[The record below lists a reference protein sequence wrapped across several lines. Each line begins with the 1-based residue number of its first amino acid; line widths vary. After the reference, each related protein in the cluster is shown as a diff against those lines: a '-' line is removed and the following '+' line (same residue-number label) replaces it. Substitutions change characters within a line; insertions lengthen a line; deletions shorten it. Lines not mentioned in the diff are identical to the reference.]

1 MIDITTTTTNLDKL
15 MAKYKALEVQI
26 AEEKA
31 KGEASKVLQSIG
43 ADVAGF
49 IQKATIG
56 AGLEVKALNGK
67 FFALTVDEAGKLAVD
82 LVAKANG
89 HNGNGKA
96 KAKASTTTTEPTAST
111 NGNGSEYEY
120 FLADGNG
127 PFATIQEAMDKTG
140 IDKAQRP
147 RHERYDRLSKA
158 WQEKVIQKAKVVAET
173 PAS

>member
-1 MIDITTTTTNLDKL
+1 MVDTPTTTRLEEL
-15 MAKYKALEVQI
+15 MAKSRKLDEAI
-26 AEEKA
+26 AEERA
-31 KGEASKVLQSIG
+31 KGEASKVLQGIG

-49 IQKATIG
+49 IQGASVKAGI
-56 AGLEVKALNGK
+56 EVKSLNGK
-67 FFALTVDEAGKLAVD
+67 FFALTVAEDGKLSVD